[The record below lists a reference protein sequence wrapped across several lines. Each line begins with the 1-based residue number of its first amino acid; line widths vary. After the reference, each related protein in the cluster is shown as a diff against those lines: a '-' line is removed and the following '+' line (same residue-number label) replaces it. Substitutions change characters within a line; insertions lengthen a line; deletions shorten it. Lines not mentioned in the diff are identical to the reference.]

1 MKIKNIYFIVVIA
14 ITTLVLAWAIP
25 ALVKV
30 GTTTSQNYP
39 FIYYSS
45 VLQDYA
51 IREKVKDKPVFR
63 DTKGNTYTKN
73 QYDSITPLLSYRQL
87 MLTNSM
93 PDTILGVAVDAKLLR
108 DKSVVWRYNPR
119 EISTPVLELYS
130 MFESMSGRANLE
142 SPDDVFRL
150 KDNIEFITTATNT
163 VDVDKSRMF
172 QSALEKAG
180 FSFPALNVWGNLSP
194 KKPYDEGY
202 FVLDSEKKFFHLK
215 MVNGKPFVRN
225 TNMTKD
231 IDITY
236 FSMLEVPDKSIYGFI
251 VAKDGAI
258 YTLNT
263 EGYSTTKFDI
273 PNIDI
278 NTNTVMLM
286 GDLFYW
292 MVNITT
298 PENCTYNVLKTGS
311 LEKHTEPFVVKA
323 EPDGWDQAAEWL
335 FPTYVSLYDKNTSYV
350 KPELVINIG
359 KAFLVSLVLTIA
371 FTFTVN
377 RKASLVKRI
386 VNAIV
391 IVIFGIPGFIASLI
405 IK

>member
-1 MKIKNIYFIVVIA
+1 MKFKNIYFIVVISIVA
-14 ITTLVLAWAIP
+14 LVLAWAIP

-39 FIYYSS
+39 FAYYSS
-45 VLQDYA
+45 VLQDFA
-51 IREKVKDKPVFR
+51 IREKVNDKPVLR
-63 DTKGNTYTKN
+63 DTKGNNYTKN
-73 QYDSITPLLSYRQL
+73 QFDSITPLLSYRQL

-150 KDNIEFITTATNT
+150 KDKIEFITTATNT
-163 VDVDKSRMF
+163 IDEDKSQAF
-172 QSALEKAG
+172 QKALVDNNFA
-180 FSFPALNVWGNLSP
+180 FPAQKLWGNLSP

-202 FVLDSEKKFFHLK
+202 FVLDSKKELYHLK
-215 MVNGKPFVRN
+215 MVNGRPFVRN
-225 TNMTKD
+225 TNAVKD
-231 IDITY
+231 IDVAY

-251 VAKDGAI
+251 VGREGDI

-263 EGYSTTKFDI
+263 EKYSTTRLDI
-273 PNIDI
+273 PRIDI

-292 MVNITT
+292 MVNVTT
-298 PENCTYNVLKTGS
+298 PQNCTYNVLKAGS
-311 LEKHTEPFVVKA
+311 FEKHAEPFVVEA
-323 EPDGWDQAAEWL
+323 QLDGWEEAAKWL
-335 FPTYVSLYDKNTSYV
+335 FPVYVSLYDKNTSYI
-350 KPELVINIG
+350 KPELVVNFG
-359 KAFLVSLVLTIA
+359 KAFLVSLVLA
-371 FTFTVN
+371 GLFTFTIN
-377 RKASLVKRI
+377 RKASLTKKI
-386 VNAIV
+386 VSAIV
-391 IVIFGIPGFIASLI
+391 IILFGIPGLIASII